1 MGSKE
6 GILSTVAR
14 ANVPETNDATQSE
27 PSIINGYLPTHGF
40 QRTGTGKE
48 KNTWRG
54 VFFND
59 ADREYES
66 RFSGTDRRAEERD
79 SEGTRTPLPT
89 STEWRTSSPTRDAS
103 GRANLSSADVSHDTG
118 VGTTAQHVPNN
129 DASEKT
135 LDRTGTEL
143 SSIVLLNGQ
152 SVSPA
157 ATSTSRWKLP
167 FIQKTLTECSN
178 PPPFIAITESWLKGY
193 VTDAQ
198 VSIDNYQV
206 FRSDRPDRVGGGCLL
221 YVHDQL
227 VVTKTD
233 HYEDKSNNMILCYAK
248 SCNTL
253 FAVVYRPPGQ
263 DTPGF
268 KSVLDRIQENI
279 DSLSED
285 STSPDIYISGD
296 FNYPNIDW
304 DMGNESEPLERD
316 LQEFIDRNFLTQVV
330 NSPTRENNVLD
341 IVLTNVPRYVT
352 EVKVTP
358 TSLSDHH
365 MVQLQLGFNLIAPAS
380 SSENPV
386 DPNSF
391 RAVNYHK
398 GDFEAINRDLSEVDW
413 MAYCFTVLQ
422 MTLKHSPKK
431 ESIEGMAVK
440 KRKRNKNIYV
450 LKRKRRKIN
459 ARIRALEAQNPAS
472 TIIPKLKEK
481 VALLCYNIQDGII
494 EKLNKKER
502 NAIETIRKNPKYF
515 FSYAKHLQ
523 KTRSTIPVLRDE
535 QGNLVADPTTKAEM
549 LQRQYQK
556 VFTDPA
562 KANLEE
568 CMNSPGL
575 PQGLDKGLSD
585 CEFMRSDIIEAL
597 KELDPNAAAPE
608 DDIPARLLT
617 SCKEQLAIPLTLF
630 WSKSFDT
637 GIIPDNLKTQYI
649 TPIFKKGDRTDSA
662 NYRPVSLTSHVMKT
676 FERVLR
682 KRLVEYLE
690 KNSLISGNQHGFRKK
705 RSCMT
710 QLLSHIEQIY
720 KTLNEDNEVD
730 VIYLDF
736 AKAFD
741 KVDHAVLLEKLKRYG
756 IQGKAFAWIREFL
769 LNRKQ
774 TVVVEGHKSS
784 FQAVRSGVPQGT
796 VLGPILFVLY
806 INDLLDSIEFSIGFS
821 FADDTKLIGAIQD
834 EDSVRL
840 LQNDLDTVIKWSAAN
855 NMELH
860 EKKFEVVSYRLNTSK
875 IMRQLPFYP
884 LMVEYSTSC
893 GHIIEPQVT
902 VRDLGVYVSNERSWT
917 PHIEKTIQG
926 ARQMAAWA
934 LSAFRDRSTIVMLT
948 LYKSLVRPKLE
959 YCSPVWNP
967 HKVSDI
973 QKIENV
979 QRSFTKKISGCK
991 ELTYWDRLK
1000 KLGIL
1005 SLQRRRERYSIVHVW
1020 KILNYLAPNDLQ
1032 FDFSTHQR
1040 LGIKASIPTINRKAQ
1055 LAVRTDYD
1063 KNLSGTCS
1071 TAI

>member
-1 MGSKE
+1 
-6 GILSTVAR
+6 
-14 ANVPETNDATQSE
+14 
-27 PSIINGYLPTHGF
+27 
-40 QRTGTGKE
+40 
-48 KNTWRG
+48 
-54 VFFND
+54 
-59 ADREYES
+59 
-66 RFSGTDRRAEERD
+66 
-79 SEGTRTPLPT
+79 
-89 STEWRTSSPTRDAS
+89 
-103 GRANLSSADVSHDTG
+103 
-118 VGTTAQHVPNN
+118 
-129 DASEKT
+129 
-135 LDRTGTEL
+135 
-143 SSIVLLNGQ
+143 
-152 SVSPA
+152 
-157 ATSTSRWKLP
+157 
-167 FIQKTLTECSN
+167 
-178 PPPFIAITESWLKGY
+178 
-193 VTDAQ
+193 
-198 VSIDNYQV
+198 
-206 FRSDRPDRVGGGCLL
+206 
-221 YVHDQL
+221 
-227 VVTKTD
+227 
-233 HYEDKSNNMILCYAK
+233 
-248 SCNTL
+248 
-253 FAVVYRPPGQ
+253 
-263 DTPGF
+263 
-268 KSVLDRIQENI
+268 
-279 DSLSED
+279 
-285 STSPDIYISGD
+285 
-296 FNYPNIDW
+296 
-304 DMGNESEPLERD
+304 
-316 LQEFIDRNFLTQVV
+316 
-330 NSPTRENNVLD
+330 
-341 IVLTNVPRYVT
+341 
-352 EVKVTP
+352 
-358 TSLSDHH
+358 
-365 MVQLQLGFNLIAPAS
+365 
-380 SSENPV
+380 
-386 DPNSF
+386 
-391 RAVNYHK
+391 
-398 GDFEAINRDLSEVDW
+398 
-413 MAYCFTVLQ
+413 MA
-422 MTLKHSPKK
+422 
-431 ESIEGMAVK
+431 
-440 KRKRNKNIYV
+440 
-450 LKRKRRKIN
+450 
-459 ARIRALEAQNPAS
+459 NPAS
-472 TIIPKLKEK
+472 TIILKLKEK

-523 KTRSTIPVLRDE
+523 KMRSTIPVLRDE

-556 VFTDPA
+556 VFSDPA

-649 TPIFKKGDRTDSA
+649 TPIFKKGDRTDPA

-860 EKKFEVVSYRLNTSK
+860 EKKFEVVSYKLNTSK

-884 LMVEYSTSC
+884 LTVEYSTSC

-917 PHIEKTIQG
+917 LHIEKTIQG

-1020 KILNYLAPNDLQ
+1020 KILNDLAPNDLQ
-1032 FDFSTHQR
+1032 FDFSIHQR
-1040 LGIKASIPTINRKAQ
+1040 LGVKASIPTINRKAQ

-1063 KNLSGTCS
+1063 KTFRVHAAQLFNMLPCEIRSIKTLDAFKSGLGVFLEQYPDTPPVTGVTGINNNSLLSWKQGRTHLMQLS
-1071 TAI
+1071 